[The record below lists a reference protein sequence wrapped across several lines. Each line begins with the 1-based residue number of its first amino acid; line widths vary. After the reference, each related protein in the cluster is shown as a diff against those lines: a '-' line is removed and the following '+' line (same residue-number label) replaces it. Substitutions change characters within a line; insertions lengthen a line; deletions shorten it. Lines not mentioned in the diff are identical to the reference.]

1 MKKLT
6 LTFLL
11 FSLSTLSL
19 TAQKKVNDIIFIVD
33 ELRTTWD
40 IEALK
45 MEKYDGMREY
55 CHSKPYRNKILDLL
69 DQIHHY
75 DTTLYYTV
83 SDKYDVSSDPEAK
96 ETLADIMT
104 LETVYTNPNFVAF
117 LKKECEKV
125 IHIEKNMA
133 KKDSG
138 GFDKDISA
146 LEEELIEYIDAVTER
161 VDLVDEHIHHLK
173 ELDPKALKPTKKKE
187 KEDASGF

>member
-1 MKKLT
+1 MKKS
-6 LTFLL
+6 TFLL
-11 FSLSTLSL
+11 LFVVINSYYLS
-19 TAQKKVNDIIFIVD
+19 AQKSTEDIIFIVD

-55 CHSKPYRNKILDLL
+55 CHSKTYRNKVLDILN
-69 DQIHHY
+69 QIHHY

-83 SDKYDVSSDPEAK
+83 TDKYDISSDPEAK
-96 ETLADIMT
+96 ETLEDIMT

-138 GFDKDISA
+138 GFDKDILA

-173 ELDPKALKPTKKKE
+173 ELDPKSLKPAKKNE
-187 KEDASGF
+187 EDASGF